1 MSQPNPLC
9 VGIDVSK
16 ATLDIAASSD
26 VAQFTVSNDSDGFN
40 AIITGLRRHSVA
52 LVLMEATGGLEVAV
66 ACSLQAE
73 GFEVAVAC
81 SLQAEGFEVAVVNPR
96 QARDFARAMGY
107 LAKTDRIDAR
117 VLTQMAE
124 VINRHPERKRFI
136 RALPDAERQALA
148 AMVVRRRQLIAM
160 LVAERNRLH
169 PSHPQNKK
177 SINTI
182 IKALEDELVRLEK
195 EMDSH
200 IRNHFKEIAERLSS
214 IKGVGTMTVSAMLA
228 EIPELGTLSRREI
241 SALIGVAPVNR
252 DSGTMRGRRT
262 IFGGRAGVR
271 SALYMAALVATRF
284 NPVIKTFYVRLLA
297 AGKAKKVA
305 LVACMRKLLTILNAM
320 LRKNEEWDESY
331 HHVVP

>member
-26 VAQFTVSNDSDGFN
+26 IEQFTVSNNDDGFDL
-40 AIITGLRRHSVA
+40 ITAELRKHAVT
-52 LVLMEATGGLEVAV
+52 LVRLEATGGLEGAV

-73 GFEVAVAC
+73 GFD
-81 SLQAEGFEVAVVNPR
+81 VVVINPR

-107 LAKTDRIDAR
+107 LAKTGHIDAK
-117 VLTQMAE
+117 VLAQMAD
-124 VINRHPERKRFI
+124 VINRHPERGRFI
-136 RALPDAERQALA
+136 RALPDAERQTLA
-148 AMVVRRRQLIAM
+148 AMMVRRRQLITM

-169 PSHPQNKK
+169 PAHPQSRE
-177 SINTI
+177 SINII
-182 IKALEDELVRLEK
+182 IKALVDELARIDAG
-195 EMDSH
+195 MNRH
-200 IRNHFKEIAERLSS
+200 IETHFSELAERLSS
-214 IKGVGTMTVSAMLA
+214 IKGVGTMTTAALLA
-228 EIPELGTLSRREI
+228 EVPVLGSLSRPFV
-241 SALIGVAPVNR
+241 GVAPVNR

-271 SALYMAALVATRF
+271 TALYMAALVATRF
-284 NPVIKTFYVRLLA
+284 NPVLKAFYMRLLA
-297 AGKAKKVA
+297 AGKPKKVA

-331 HHVVP
+331 HHVAS

>member
-73 GFEVAVAC
+73 GF
-81 SLQAEGFEVAVVNPR
+81 
-96 QARDFARAMGY
+96 DFARAMGY

-160 LVAERNRLH
+160 LVAERNRLY

-182 IKALEDELVRLEK
+182 IKALEDELARLEK
-195 EMDSH
+195 DMNSH

-331 HHVVP
+331 HHVAP

>member
-52 LVLMEATGGLEVAV
+52 LVLMEATGGL
-66 ACSLQAE
+66 
-73 GFEVAVAC
+73 EVAVAC

-160 LVAERNRLH
+160 LVAERNRLY

-182 IKALEDELVRLEK
+182 IKALEDELARLEK
-195 EMDSH
+195 DMNSH

-214 IKGVGTMTVSAMLA
+214 IKGV
-228 EIPELGTLSRREI
+228 
-241 SALIGVAPVNR
+241 
-252 DSGTMRGRRT
+252 RGRRT

-331 HHVVP
+331 HHVAP

>member
-26 VAQFTVSNDSDGFN
+26 VAQFTVSNDSDSFN
-40 AIITGLRRHSVA
+40 AISTGLRRHSVA
-52 LVLMEATGGLEVAV
+52 LVLMEAT
-66 ACSLQAE
+66 
-73 GFEVAVAC
+73 
-81 SLQAEGFEVAVVNPR
+81 
-96 QARDFARAMGY
+96 Y
-107 LAKTDRIDAR
+107 
-117 VLTQMAE
+117 
-124 VINRHPERKRFI
+124 
-136 RALPDAERQALA
+136 
-148 AMVVRRRQLIAM
+148 
-160 LVAERNRLH
+160 

-182 IKALEDELVRLEK
+182 IKALEDELARLEK
-195 EMDSH
+195 DMNSH

-214 IKGVGTMTVSAMLA
+214 IKGV
-228 EIPELGTLSRREI
+228 
-241 SALIGVAPVNR
+241 
-252 DSGTMRGRRT
+252 RGRRT

-331 HHVVP
+331 HHVAP